1 MSSWAESV
9 WIIKQLKALL
19 DNQGVSIKGT
29 ASSTTSLSDA
39 IDIIKQFDNLTL
51 LQIDPAETEDQS

>member
-29 ASSTTSLSDA
+29 TSSTTSLSDA